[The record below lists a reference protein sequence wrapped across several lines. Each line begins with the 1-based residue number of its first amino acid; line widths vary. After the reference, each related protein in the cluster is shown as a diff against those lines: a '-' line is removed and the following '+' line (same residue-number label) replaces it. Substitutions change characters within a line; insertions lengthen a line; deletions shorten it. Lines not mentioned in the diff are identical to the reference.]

1 MSNPRFSAQAEEV
14 MRTHPALTA
23 CVTEALLAIGCRCPA
38 ECNCAELEGY
48 IAAPPTIREDLW
60 GLALEV
66 YLSPDR
72 SIFAVREEAGWG
84 WSGPDE
90 EEVDDRPVIEL
101 AAAIRA
107 ALKGSRDSQ

>member
-14 MRTHPALTA
+14 TRTHPALAA

-38 ECNCAELEGY
+38 ACSCDELEGY
-48 IAAPPTIREDLW
+48 IAAPLNEDGAVW

-66 YLSPDR
+66 VLSPER

-90 EEVDDRPVIEL
+90 EEVDDRPVVEL

-107 ALKGSRDSQ
+107 ALKGSGGPQ